1 MIGAARHRAPLAAVV
16 AATLLVGLA
25 VAVFPPSTGVPATG
39 SAQTVELDAR
49 RSAVADLL
57 DTRARAL
64 LHRDET
70 AFLATVDP
78 SADEV
83 FRDAQRALF
92 GNLAGVPLE
101 HWSYRLDARSAD
113 VTGLHTADE
122 LWAPPV
128 TLEYALRGADL
139 APTSRPLAYLFARHG
154 DRWYLASDTAL
165 ERQGLRTWRGPWDFG
180 PCLTLSSAVGLV
192 LGRRGGEALAARV
205 LAELGPAVAAVTEVW
220 GTGWAGRVAVVVPS
234 GVDEMQT
241 LVGPGFAV
249 GSAAAVAVADR
260 VDNGA
265 ARGQRVVLNP
275 AVAPSLSQESLRVV
289 LRHEITHVAA
299 RAATTDGAPLWLLEG
314 FADHVGYRGGD
325 VPLAHAAP
333 DLAELVRSGGVLTIP
348 ERADFRSART
358 MDLAYQEA
366 WTLCDHL
373 AERLGEP
380 GLVALYRR
388 LAVVPESS
396 ASAVETVLREET
408 GLDLAALTAGWREFV
423 TARLG

>member
-1 MIGAARHRAPLAAVV
+1 VIGAARYRALLAAVV
-16 AATLLVGLA
+16 AATLLTGLA
-25 VAVFPPSTGVPATG
+25 VAVLPASTGVPAADPAPT
-39 SAQTVELDAR
+39 AEQDAR
-49 RSAVADLL
+49 RAAVTALL

-78 SADEV
+78 AADPA
-83 FRDAQRALF
+83 FRGAQRALF
-92 GNLAGVPLE
+92 DNLAGVPLE
-101 HWSYRLDARSAD
+101 HWSHRLGTRSAD

-139 APTSRPLAYLFARHG
+139 TPTSRPLAYLFARHG

-180 PCLTLSSAVGLV
+180 PCLALSSAAGLV
-192 LGRRGGEALAARV
+192 LGHPGGEALAARV
-205 LAELGPAVAAVTEVW
+205 LAELAPAVAAVTDVW
-220 GTGWAGRVAVVVPS
+220 GADWTGRVAVVVPS

-241 LVGPGFAV
+241 LVGPGFAA

-260 VDNGA
+260 VENGA

-275 AVAPSLSQESLRVV
+275 AVALSLSQESLRIV

-314 FADHVGYRGGD
+314 FADHVGYRGSG
-325 VPLAHAAP
+325 VPLGRAAP

-348 ERADFRSART
+348 ARAEFRSAGT

-373 AERLGEP
+373 AERLGEA

-396 ASAVETVLREET
+396 TSAVEAVLREET
-408 GLDLAALTAGWREFV
+408 GLDLAALTAGWQEFV
-423 TARLG
+423 TAGLG